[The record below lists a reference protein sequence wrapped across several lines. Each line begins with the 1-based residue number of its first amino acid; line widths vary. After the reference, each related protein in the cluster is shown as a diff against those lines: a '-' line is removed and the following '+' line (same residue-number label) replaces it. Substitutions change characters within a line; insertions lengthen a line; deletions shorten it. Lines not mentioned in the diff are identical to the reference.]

1 MKNFI
6 FYYDIGFNFS
16 FVFKIGKQAVPI
28 LKSEYTISGD
38 KILNSGKPI
47 QLIALTHFILLAQA
61 LPNDAMK
68 SWNIDI
74 ARVHWKHKRKSDFRQ
89 PNSGLKRKLVA
100 FVTKKLS
107 MATD

>member
-1 MKNFI
+1 LVLTLVSCSKSEN
-6 FYYDIGFNFS
+6 G
-16 FVFKIGKQAVPI
+16 AVPI

-47 QLIALTHFILLAQA
+47 QLIGANAFHSFGASTIS
-61 LPNDAMK
+61 NDAMK
-68 SWNIDI
+68 SWIDI

-89 PNSGLKRKLVA
+89 PNSGLKKLVA